1 MTDSELSLDGYVMF
15 REDRRECGAER
26 GGGVL
31 LYVRESLS
39 PGEFRPV
46 TRFPEHVWC
55 SIKGAGG
62 QELLVGVC
70 YRSGSD
76 IFVEDNNELARKL
89 IVEVAG
95 RCVLLMGDFNYPGN

>member
-1 MTDSELSLDGYVMF
+1 MGMSCLGRIEGTTQAV
-15 REDRRECGAER
+15 R

-39 PGEFRPV
+39 PGEFRPI
-46 TRFPEHVWC
+46 TKFPEHVWC
-55 SIKGAGG
+55 SIKGVKG

-76 IFVEDNNELARKL
+76 IYLEDSNDLARDL

-95 RCVLLMGDFNYPGN
+95 QMCFDDGEL